1 LLVALGR
8 CAFRATRVSG
18 VAPPK
23 DSPTPGLSARRGGAR
38 TQRQSEPEGLAAF
51 IHRRISEAPSPARL
65 IVVVGAV
72 TSVVAFA
79 VTAALLKGGPS
90 EVDLGIEGSVAE
102 QQNSL
107 LVLSMKA
114 LALASSARGSLL
126 LVLAVGLFFVFRRGD
141 WRPGL
146 LVGTAFIG
154 AQASTAVLKAVF
166 HRPAPADWA
175 EGDLSGSAFPSGH
188 MAQAVAVW
196 GAVAIVLAM
205 GRSRRAQ
212 YLLTAGT
219 LSMLGGVALSRLIL
233 QAHWLTDV
241 IAGTAI
247 GALWLAIIAML
258 THVIR
263 PDPDARSERLDGS
276 STQRLS
282 WRRSSG
288 SPTGS
293 APTGR

>member
-1 LLVALGR
+1 M
-8 CAFRATRVSG
+8 AT
-18 VAPPK
+18 PK
-23 DSPTPGLSARRGGAR
+23 GSPTPGLSARRGGTR
-38 TQRQSEPEGLAAF
+38 TQRPSEGEGTAAF
-51 IHRRISEAPSPARL
+51 IHRRVREAPSPARW
-65 IVVVGAV
+65 IVVAGAV
-72 TSVVAFA
+72 TSVVVFV

-90 EVDLGIEGSVAE
+90 EVDLGMEGSVAE
-102 QQNSL
+102 QQNRL

-126 LVLAVGLFFVFRRGD
+126 LVLAVGLFFAFRRGD

-154 AQASTAVLKAVF
+154 AQVSTAVLKAVF

-196 GAVAIVLAM
+196 GAVAVVLAI
-205 GRSRRAQ
+205 GRSRRTQ
-212 YLLTAGT
+212 YVMTAAT
-219 LSMLGGVALSRLIL
+219 MLMLGGVATSRLIF

-247 GALWLAIIAML
+247 GALWLAIIATL

-263 PDPDARSERLDGS
+263 PDSDAPIGGCDES
-276 STQRLS
+276 SRQRLS
-282 WRRSSG
+282 RWSG
-288 SPTGS
+288 PPTGS